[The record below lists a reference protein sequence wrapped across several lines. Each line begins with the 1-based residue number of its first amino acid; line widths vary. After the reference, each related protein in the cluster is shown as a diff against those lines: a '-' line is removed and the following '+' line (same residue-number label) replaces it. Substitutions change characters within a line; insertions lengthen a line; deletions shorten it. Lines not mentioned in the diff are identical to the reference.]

1 MNRDDSC
8 QSSGC
13 GWQQAPGDLGT
24 AHAGDGVR
32 VADDDEAVG
41 RAGQADV
48 EPFGGSVARPVL
60 VDAQHQGAA
69 FHALEA
75 EHVPVEDVVGVP
87 EKVPVAL
94 LPQGRLTLGLLRGR
108 APRVISAMSPA
119 CQPSSKG
126 ASTCSSAASKA
137 SEVVEATSVA
147 SGPSPPRNSMQVG
160 ASGTNVC
167 NVPSKTTQSVTR
179 PGFRE

>member
-1 MNRDDSC
+1 MRRT
-8 QSSGC
+8 
-13 GWQQAPGDLGT
+13 AFRALGDEQWLPLCVK
-24 AHAGDGVR
+24 ALSMYR
-32 VADDDEAVG
+32 
-41 RAGQADV
+41 RR
-48 EPFGGSVARPVL
+48 PCSVKMCKLTL
-60 VDAQHQGAA
+60 V
-69 FHALEA
+69 FSIY
-75 EHVPVEDVVGVP
+75 VVGVP

-94 LPQGRLTLGLLRGR
+94 LPQGRLTLGLHRGR